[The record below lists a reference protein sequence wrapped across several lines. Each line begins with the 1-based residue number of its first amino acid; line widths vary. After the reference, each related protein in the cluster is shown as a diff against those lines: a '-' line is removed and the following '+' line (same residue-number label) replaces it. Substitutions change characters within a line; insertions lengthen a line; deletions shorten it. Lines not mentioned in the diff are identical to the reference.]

1 MRECQA
7 CHQRE
12 AVVRLTEIVGNDVA
26 TVHLCSQCAAERG
39 IETGASA
46 AQTPLGAFLA
56 AMGTAGAPVALATA
70 PPEICAGCGATLQDF
85 RASGRIG
92 CGRCWTTFEPTLRDL
107 VRRLHGATQ
116 HTGATYT
123 APGTTAEPVPPHDSP
138 PGRDALRNAL
148 RAAVNAEA
156 FERAAELRDQLRNL
170 GHE

>member
-1 MRECQA
+1 
-7 CHQRE
+7 
-12 AVVRLTEIVGNDVA
+12 LTEIVGNDVA

-56 AMGTAGAPVALATA
+56 AMGTTGTSIPLATA
-70 PPEICAGCGATLQDF
+70 SPEICAGCGATLQDF

-92 CGRCWTTFEPTLRDL
+92 CGRCWITFESTLRDL

-116 HTGATYT
+116 HTGTTYT
-123 APGTTAEPVPPHDSP
+123 APGVTSVPGDASDHS
-138 PGRDALRNAL
+138 PGRDGLRDAL
-148 RAAVNAEA
+148 RAAVDAEE

-170 GHE
+170 GPE